1 MPQPAVPRSHAMLS
15 IEPAVTREQVFL
27 SYSHKDEYWL
37 AELQTMLK
45 PLLKRRTI
53 SIWSDTLIEP
63 GEEWHPRIHA
73 ALSAAKVA
81 ILLVSKHFLASKF
94 ITDEELP
101 AILKMRESG
110 LKVLWIPVSHSMYV
124 DTELKHLQALHDVS
138 SPLDSLDDR
147 HRDKS
152 LFAICEKIRDI
163 LLEPPATENLAGS
176 DLQAASAT
184 TRDKSD
190 RSPLERHDTDL
201 NLLFGAVAVQN
212 QFIEAS
218 TLAEG
223 CVLWS
228 LRKSQPLSEILV
240 EQGAL
245 SLADRADVQRL
256 VDRRLRAN
264 SGNVAATLRSST
276 DSSVCDILRR
286 SQVPEVLQS
295 LDALATLDGPL
306 QDSATDLPLEWRAV
320 FREGTLGEVWTG
332 FDPVLGREVAL
343 KVVRNDRAS
352 QVGAQARLL
361 QEARINGRL
370 EHPHIVPVYALG
382 TRPDGTPYYSMR
394 LVHGPTLAE
403 DIERHHRTRIND
415 RVDAV
420 ERRRLL
426 ENFLSVCHAVAYAHS
441 RGFLHLDLK
450 PQNVI
455 LGEFREV
462 YLLDWGLAQSNAAEE
477 RVAPVSAE
485 ASRATPML
493 IGTPAY
499 MSPEQAAGNA
509 ERFDVR
515 TDVYGLGA
523 ILFEILTGKPPHDAD
538 NLEQLLRDIQV
549 KDAPSPRELL
559 SSIAPSLNELEMR
572 ALSRDPQDRFASA
585 EDLALAVERW
595 LDDEPLA
602 VYRENIERYQQK
614 IKEEPD
620 TTPYREGLARN
631 FVAQGLV
638 LFGIGR
644 LPAAE
649 FSLRQGIEVFQNVLK
664 DRPSPSALGD
674 LATAWLHLHYLLRD
688 TGKPE
693 EAEAAKREALKLY
706 FQLRRSSP
714 GQDGQ
719 HSILLPMM
727 TMHFEEMDAER
738 LSDKQS
744 EATDQSENQMAR
756 LTQAEGNANSE
767 EEMDAERLSDKQSE
781 AADQSEN
788 QMALLTQ
795 AEGYAN
801 SELEPPR
808 SESGARTTVA
818 PESES
823 SIPSTSNSVETLR
836 ERWSRRDFVSRKVI
850 GEGGMGTVFQVRDD
864 ALNREVALKTLKTL
878 ETPLNLNRSGTFHE
892 VLRHRDAMFFS
903 EAIITADL
911 YHPNILPIYTTGIW
925 NDGQPFY
932 TMPHIRG
939 DGWHKRLK
947 EMTLEENLEVLMKVS
962 DAIGFAHSRHI
973 FNRDLKPENVMLG
986 EFGETIVLD
995 WGLALPFGEGKGRLP
1010 MATTAGLGSGTPAYM
1025 PPELITGPLAKIG
1038 PACDIYLLGAM
1049 LFQVITGLPPHDFST
1064 RPPDGTLTAAEKLAE
1079 VRRVVVDNVIRETT
1093 HTGELMDIA
1102 TKAMA
1107 TNPEDRY
1114 RTVKEFQ
1121 NAIRDYMKHA
1131 ASHTLAD
1138 RAKEMT
1144 TVAAPIATEAKPA
1157 ADVPSVG
1164 YADYQNALALYNES
1178 LREWPGNEVA
1188 REGLTATQLNFAKLA
1203 LIMGDFDLGLS
1214 VLDTNADSHSETRS
1228 KLLLVRQ
1235 EREGRIRLMKL
1246 WKVAAAVSLVG
1257 NLAAIVWILS
1267 R

>member
-1 MPQPAVPRSHAMLS
+1 MPQSAVPRSHEMLS

-45 PLLKRRTI
+45 PLLKRRKF

-63 GEEWHPRIHA
+63 GEEWYPRIHA

-94 ITDEELP
+94 ITEDELP

-124 DTELKHLQALHDVS
+124 DSELQHLQALHDVS
-138 SPLDSLDDR
+138 KPLDSLDDR
-147 HRDKS
+147 HRGKS

-163 LLEPPATENLAGS
+163 LLEPPAIEDLAGS
-176 DLQAASAT
+176 DFQAASAT
-184 TRDKSD
+184 ARDKPD
-190 RSPLERHDTDL
+190 RTPQERHDADL

-245 SLADRADVQRL
+245 SPADREDVQRL

-286 SQVPEVLQS
+286 SQIPEVLQS
-295 LDALATLDGPL
+295 LEALATLDVPL

-352 QVGAQARLL
+352 QPGAQARLL

-403 DIERHHRTRIND
+403 DIERHHQTRIND

-462 YLLDWGLAQSNAAEE
+462 YLLDWGLAQSNAAEGP
-477 RVAPVSAE
+477 VAPVSAE
-485 ASRATPML
+485 ASRAAPML
-493 IGTPAY
+493 VGTPAY
-499 MSPEQAAGNA
+499 MSPEQAAGNPD
-509 ERFDVR
+509 RFDVR

-538 NLEQLLRDIQV
+538 NLEQLLRDIQE
-549 KDAPSPRELL
+549 KAAPSPRELL
-559 SSIAPSLNELEMR
+559 SSIAPSLNELGMR
-572 ALSRDPQDRFASA
+572 ALSREPQDRFASA

-688 TGKPE
+688 TGKPD

-714 GQDGQ
+714 GPDGQ

-744 EATDQSENQMAR
+744 EATVESENQMAR

-767 EEMDAERLSDKQSE
+767 L
-781 AADQSEN
+781 
-788 QMALLTQ
+788 
-795 AEGYAN
+795 
-801 SELEPPR
+801 ELPK
-808 SESGARTTVA
+808 SESADRTEVA
-818 PESES
+818 PG
-823 SIPSTSNSVETLR
+823 
-836 ERWSRRDFVSRKVI
+836 I
-850 GEGGMGTVFQVRDD
+850 GVV
-864 ALNREVALKTLKTL
+864 
-878 ETPLNLNRSGTFHE
+878 
-892 VLRHRDAMFFS
+892 
-903 EAIITADL
+903 
-911 YHPNILPIYTTGIW
+911 
-925 NDGQPFY
+925 
-932 TMPHIRG
+932 
-939 DGWHKRLK
+939 
-947 EMTLEENLEVLMKVS
+947 
-962 DAIGFAHSRHI
+962 
-973 FNRDLKPENVMLG
+973 
-986 EFGETIVLD
+986 
-995 WGLALPFGEGKGRLP
+995 
-1010 MATTAGLGSGTPAYM
+1010 
-1025 PPELITGPLAKIG
+1025 GPK
-1038 PACDIYLLGAM
+1038 
-1049 LFQVITGLPPHDFST
+1049 
-1064 RPPDGTLTAAEKLAE
+1064 
-1079 VRRVVVDNVIRETT
+1079 
-1093 HTGELMDIA
+1093 
-1102 TKAMA
+1102 
-1107 TNPEDRY
+1107 
-1114 RTVKEFQ
+1114 
-1121 NAIRDYMKHA
+1121 
-1131 ASHTLAD
+1131 
-1138 RAKEMT
+1138 
-1144 TVAAPIATEAKPA
+1144 
-1157 ADVPSVG
+1157 
-1164 YADYQNALALYNES
+1164 
-1178 LREWPGNEVA
+1178 
-1188 REGLTATQLNFAKLA
+1188 
-1203 LIMGDFDLGLS
+1203 
-1214 VLDTNADSHSETRS
+1214 
-1228 KLLLVRQ
+1228 
-1235 EREGRIRLMKL
+1235 
-1246 WKVAAAVSLVG
+1246 
-1257 NLAAIVWILS
+1257 
-1267 R
+1267 